1 VKLFLRA
8 HELLPVSFAINIIM
22 IIMTIIIVTVI
33 GIIGKYNSSP
43 SLGQILQI
51 KEAVNF
57 KRPDK
62 F

>member
-1 VKLFLRA
+1 M
-8 HELLPVSFAINIIM
+8 IM

-33 GIIGKYNSSP
+33 GIIGKCNSAP
-43 SLGQILQI
+43 SSGQILQI
-51 KEAVNF
+51 KEAVKF